1 MESFAPDVVW
11 PVLGALGAGAAVGL
25 ERELRGQPAGLRT
38 HILVSLAACF
48 LMLMAV
54 RQELWAAA
62 IPHDTLRIDP
72 VRMAHGILTGVGFL
86 CGGVIFRTNVSVH
99 GLTTAAS
106 LWITSAL
113 GMMFGVQ
120 LYGLAIGAAVLVVV
134 VLSALRFF
142 DDLIPQEI
150 LSQLIVRFDRPTA
163 PSATEFRTELRELGL
178 KSSIFTH
185 KLTEHGAI
193 FEMSAAVRGKNRQT
207 MERLLA
213 VLREDARVKE
223 FELYPRKA

>member
-1 MESFAPDVVW
+1 MEWWRPDVVF

-86 CGGVIFRTNVSVH
+86 CGGVIFRTTTSVH

-120 LYGLAIGAAVLVVV
+120 LYWLALGATVLVVI

-142 DDLIPQEI
+142 DDLIPQEV
-150 LSQLIVRFDRPTA
+150 LSQLVVRFDRPTA
-163 PSATEFRTELRELGL
+163 PTTHEFRTELGELGL
-178 KSSIFTH
+178 RSSIFTH
-185 KLTEHGAI
+185 KMTEHGALI
-193 FEMSAAVRGKNRQT
+193 EISAAVRGRNRAT
-207 MERLLA
+207 MDRLLE
-213 VLREDARVKE
+213 VLRDDARVKE

>member
-1 MESFAPDVVW
+1 MEWFAPDVVF

-25 ERELRGQPAGLRT
+25 EREFRGQPAGLRT

-48 LMLMAV
+48 LMLTAV
-54 RQELWAAA
+54 RQAHWSVG
-62 IPHDTLRIDP
+62 IDHDVIRIDP

-113 GMMFGVQ
+113 GIMFGVQ
-120 LYGLAIGAAVLVVV
+120 LYPLAIGATLLVVI

-142 DDLIPQEI
+142 DQLIPQEI

-163 PSATEFRTELRELGL
+163 PSGPEFRAELRELGL
-178 KSSIFTH
+178 RSSIFTH
-185 KLTEHGAI
+185 KMTERGALI
-193 FEMSAAVRGKNRQT
+193 EVSAAVRGKNRET
-207 MERLLA
+207 MERLLE
-213 VLREDARVKE
+213 VLRDDARIKE
-223 FELYPRKA
+223 FELYPRKT

>member
-1 MESFAPDVVW
+1 MEWWRPDLIF
-11 PVLGALGAGAAVGL
+11 PVLGALGAGAAAGL

-54 RQELWAAA
+54 RQQMWATA
-62 IPHDTLRIDP
+62 IPHDALRIDP

-120 LYGLAIGAAVLVVV
+120 LYWLAMGATVLVVI
-134 VLSALRFF
+134 VLGALRFF

-150 LSQLIVRFDRPTA
+150 LSQLVVRFDRPTA
-163 PSATEFRTELRELGL
+163 PSAPEFRRELRELGL

-185 KLTEHGAI
+185 KMTDRGALI
-193 FEMSAAVRGKNRQT
+193 EVSAAVRGRNREA
-207 MERLLA
+207 MERLLE
-213 VLREDARVKE
+213 VLRDDARVKE
-223 FELYPRKA
+223 FELYPRKT

>member
-1 MESFAPDVVW
+1 MQWFAPEVVW
-11 PVLGALGAGAAVGL
+11 PVLGALAAGAAVGL

-48 LMLMAV
+48 LMLTAV
-54 RQELWAAA
+54 RQAFWSVG
-62 IPHDTLRIDP
+62 IDHDVLRIDP

-113 GMMFGVQ
+113 GIMFGVQ
-120 LYGLAIGAAVLVVV
+120 LYGLAIGATALVVV

-142 DDLIPQEI
+142 DQLIPQEI
-150 LSQLIVRFDRPTA
+150 LSQLIVRFDG
-163 PSATEFRTELRELGL
+163 PSAPNAEAFRAELRGLGVR
-178 KSSIFTH
+178 SSIFTH
-185 KLTEHGAI
+185 KMLDRGALLEI
-193 FEMSAAVRGKNRQT
+193 SAAIRGRNRET
-207 MERLLA
+207 MERLLE
-213 VLREDARVKE
+213 VLRKDARVKE
-223 FELYPRKA
+223 FELYPRKS